1 MRTDIRELR
10 EQAKGFTANLTRL
23 DKTIN
28 RLGLEMKTLLAE
40 KQWTQTRLDEIREKL
55 QKDEITK

>member
-1 MRTDIRELR
+1 MRNDIRELR
-10 EQAKGFTANLTRL
+10 EQAKGFTENLNRL
-23 DKTIN
+23 EKTIN

-55 QKDEITK
+55 QKDEIEK